1 MREWVVRGLEQTY
14 TVFASDRYH
23 AASAGV
29 RLYLKSR
36 PETNYNFTTLM
47 GLVSARL
54 VHPEIPGR
62 KLMIYE

>member
-1 MREWVVRGLEQTY
+1 MREYTVRVLEQTY
-14 TVFASDRYH
+14 NVFAKDRYW

-29 RLYLKSR
+29 RLYQKANPGLYS
-36 PETNYNFTTLM
+36 FTTLM

-62 KLMIYE
+62 KIAIYD